1 MTEFQNN
8 LPYNMVFHRIM
19 VRNLP
24 YKVFLRNRHNIL
36 YASVTN
42 YALVYLFKGIGV
54 MTEQKK
60 LKR

>member
-24 YKVFLRNRHNIL
+24 FKVFLRNRHNIL
-36 YASVTN
+36 YA
-42 YALVYLFKGIGV
+42 
-54 MTEQKK
+54 Q
-60 LKR
+60 